1 MYMLFDNDV
10 VVMLFCMNDRQRARR
25 SQQSPSGPSLAPTGP
40 MDAAIIICDHVNVVD
55 VAS

>member
-1 MYMLFDNDV
+1 
-10 VVMLFCMNDRQRARR
+10 MNDRQRARR
-25 SQQSPSGPSLAPTGP
+25 LQQSPSGPSLAPTGP